1 MNILLVEDDVASRK
15 SLRRFF
21 EKLQHTVVECA
32 DGEMA
37 LAAISLQQFDLILS
51 DIRMPKLAGIE
62 LLRHVKR
69 MANSKNTPVVMFT
82 GYGTMDSAIEAMR
95 LGAMDYLLK
104 PVDVQQLIGILD
116 RVADKVPPRSEGERS
131 VGLTEHP
138 SIGVFSEEL
147 RRLHAEAQ
155 MYSRDR
161 TIPVLIRGET
171 GTGKEMVAHIIHG
184 SDGTLPFIDINCAA
198 ITNSLFESE
207 LFGYESGSFTGS
219 LARGQ
224 KGKIDLAAG
233 GTLFLDEV
241 AEIPLE
247 LQGKLLRF
255 LQEKE
260 FYRVGGLK
268 KIKSDVRIVCATNVN
283 LEEAVENRTFRRD
296 LYYRLK
302 VGQLFLAPL
311 RQRVKE
317 IIPLAEKFLSE
328 FSVHK
333 QKAFHG
339 ISPEAKRL
347 LEEYQWPG
355 NIRELRNVIER
366 AVFMYDDSELKVCHL
381 EEIGGKGNT
390 LLLDNEISAVAGTE
404 GFLQDHIIEVVEQT
418 IRDNQGNKAAAAR
431 ILGISRSS
439 IYRIL
444 DRRSS

>member
-15 SLRRFF
+15 SIRRFF
-21 EKLQHTVVECA
+21 ENLQHTVVECA
-32 DGEMA
+32 DGEIA
-37 LAAISLQQFDLILS
+37 LATASAQQFDLILS
-51 DIRMPKLAGIE
+51 DIRMPKLSGIE

-69 MANSKNTPVVMFT
+69 MANSKNIPVVMFT

-104 PVDVQQLIGILD
+104 PVDVQQLISMLD
-116 RVADKVPPRSEGERS
+116 RVADKMVPRSEGGRS
-131 VGLTEHP
+131 MALAEHP

-147 RRLHAEAQ
+147 QRLHTEAQ
-155 MYSRDR
+155 MYSQDR

-184 SDGTLPFIDINCAA
+184 NDETLPFVDINCAA
-198 ITNSLFESE
+198 ITHSLFESE
-207 LFGYESGSFTGS
+207 LFGYESGAFTGS

-224 KGKIDLAAG
+224 KGKLDLAAG

-283 LEEAVENRTFRRD
+283 LEEAVENHTFRRD

-317 IIPLAEKFLSE
+317 IIPLADKFLSE
-328 FSVHK
+328 FSMHR
-333 QKAFHG
+333 QKAFRS

-347 LEEYQWPG
+347 LEQYQWPG

-366 AVFMYDDSELKVCHL
+366 AVFMHDDMELKIGHL
-381 EEIGGKGNT
+381 EGISGTGSA
-390 LLLDNEISAVAGTE
+390 LLPDNEASIPACAD
-404 GFLQDHIIEVVEQT
+404 GFLHDHIIDLVEQT
-418 IRDNQGNKAAAAR
+418 VRDNQGNKAAAAR

-444 DRRSS
+444 DRRSG